1 MTFYS
6 SNWIFF
12 KSINNNNRNNLFKN
26 LTVYDMSRI
35 SEEFFLSLG
44 MDPLPTEFWQH
55 SIFEKPTDGREI
67 NCHASAT
74 DFFNGK
80 DFRSVEII

>member
-1 MTFYS
+1 LTFYS

>member
-1 MTFYS
+1 MV
-6 SNWIFF
+6 
-12 KSINNNNRNNLFKN
+12 K
-26 LTVYDMSRI
+26 I

-44 MDPLPTEFWQH
+44 MERLPNEFWNH
-55 SIFEKPTDGREI
+55 SIFKKPTDGREI

-80 DFRSVEII
+80 DFRLLIDYYLKLSALKSTIEIE